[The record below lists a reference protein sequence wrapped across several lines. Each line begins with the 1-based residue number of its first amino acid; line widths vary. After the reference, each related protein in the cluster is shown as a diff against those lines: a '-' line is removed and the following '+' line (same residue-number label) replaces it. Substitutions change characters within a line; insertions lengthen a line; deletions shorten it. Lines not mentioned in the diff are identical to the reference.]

1 MHANRRS
8 AAANHELDLFI
19 NSSPNGVTRVDV
31 SVNLRLTE
39 TGSIRKKNFASLNR
53 EYGRGL
59 SALACAWLW
68 RDEHRSRQSPT
79 GIGSRVA

>member
-39 TGSIRKKNFASLNR
+39 TGIDQEEKFR
-53 EYGRGL
+53 
-59 SALACAWLW
+59 LA
-68 RDEHRSRQSPT
+68 ES
-79 GIGSRVA
+79 